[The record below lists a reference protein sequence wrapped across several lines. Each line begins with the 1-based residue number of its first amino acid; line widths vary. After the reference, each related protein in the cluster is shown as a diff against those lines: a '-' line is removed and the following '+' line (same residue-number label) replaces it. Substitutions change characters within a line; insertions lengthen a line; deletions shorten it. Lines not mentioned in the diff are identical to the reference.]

1 MDIIKILREKDSEE
15 LNKIHNQKDS
25 DELNKINNQKDLK
38 DRLKAYPLF
47 FVLHTNYTWL
57 IFVCCRC
64 MLSIKLFYYIFTFIR
79 IILKQI

>member
-25 DELNKINNQKDLK
+25 DELNKINNQKDVK

-47 FVLHTNYTWL
+47 FL
-57 IFVCCRC
+57 
-64 MLSIKLFYYIFTFIR
+64 YYIQ
-79 IILKQI
+79 IIHG